1 MTWLNFYINFLLV
14 NSYQYIIWSWW
25 SPPNQ
30 IGFHLTIFSNN
41 FNVYSLISCIPVK
54 TKDISDFKLPLILKF
69 VSKKNFLF
77 GALDQLQENLPLLP
91 VFGCLPIHSLCTAT
105 SLPGSESTNK
115 ANVILLINR
124 CRQYIVLLSV
134 YRAVWYSFT
143 WISR

>member
-14 NSYQYIIWSWW
+14 NSYQYIIWS
-25 SPPNQ
+25 PPNQ
-30 IGFHLTIFSNN
+30 IGFHLTIFSSN

-54 TKDISDFKLPLILKF
+54 TKDISDFKLPVILKF

-77 GALDQLQENLPLLP
+77 EALDQLQENLPLLP

-115 ANVILLINR
+115 ANLILLINR

>member
-1 MTWLNFYINFLLV
+1 MTWLNFYINFLWSILI
-14 NSYQYIIWSWW
+14 NISYDHP
-25 SPPNQ
+25 PPNQ

-54 TKDISDFKLPLILKF
+54 TKDISDFKLPVILKF

-77 GALDQLQENLPLLP
+77 EALDQLQENLPLLP

-115 ANVILLINR
+115 ANLILLINR
-124 CRQYIVLLSV
+124 CRQYIALLSV
-134 YRAVWYSFT
+134 YRAV
-143 WISR
+143 

>member
-14 NSYQYIIWSWW
+14 NSYQYIIWS
-25 SPPNQ
+25 PPNQ
-30 IGFHLTIFSNN
+30 IGFHLTIFSSN

-54 TKDISDFKLPLILKF
+54 TKDISDFKLPVILKF

-77 GALDQLQENLPLLP
+77 EALDQLQENLPLLP

>member
-14 NSYQYIIWSWW
+14 NSYQYIIWS
-25 SPPNQ
+25 PPNQ
-30 IGFHLTIFSNN
+30 IGFHLTIFSSN

-54 TKDISDFKLPLILKF
+54 TKDISDFKLPVILKF

-115 ANVILLINR
+115 ANLILLINR
-124 CRQYIVLLSV
+124 CRQYIAVFTELSDILLPGSPDN
-134 YRAVWYSFT
+134 
-143 WISR
+143 

>member
-14 NSYQYIIWSWW
+14 NSYQYIIW

-54 TKDISDFKLPLILKF
+54 TKDISDFKLPVILKF

-77 GALDQLQENLPLLP
+77 EALDQLQENLPLLP

-115 ANVILLINR
+115 ANLILLINR
-124 CRQYIVLLSV
+124 CRSTIHCV
-134 YRAVWYSFT
+134 T
-143 WISR
+143 

>member
-30 IGFHLTIFSNN
+30 IGFHLTIFSSN

-54 TKDISDFKLPLILKF
+54 TKDISDFKLPVILKF

-77 GALDQLQENLPLLP
+77 EALDQLQENLPLLP

-124 CRQYIVLLSV
+124 CRQYIALLSV

>member
-14 NSYQYIIWSWW
+14 NSYQYIIW

-54 TKDISDFKLPLILKF
+54 TKDISDFKLPVILKF

-115 ANVILLINR
+115 ANLILLINR
-124 CRQYIVLLSV
+124 CRQYIAVFTELSDILLPGSPDN
-134 YRAVWYSFT
+134 
-143 WISR
+143 

>member
-14 NSYQYIIWSWW
+14 NSYQYIIWS
-25 SPPNQ
+25 PPNQ
-30 IGFHLTIFSNN
+30 IGFHLTIFSSN

-54 TKDISDFKLPLILKF
+54 TKDISDFKLPVILKF

-77 GALDQLQENLPLLP
+77 EALDQLQENLPLLP

-115 ANVILLINR
+115 ANLILLINR
-124 CRQYIVLLSV
+124 CRQYIAVFTELSDILLPGSPDN
-134 YRAVWYSFT
+134 
-143 WISR
+143 

>member
-14 NSYQYIIWSWW
+14 NSYQYIIWS
-25 SPPNQ
+25 PPNQ
-30 IGFHLTIFSNN
+30 IGFHLTIFSSN

-54 TKDISDFKLPLILKF
+54 TKDISDFKLKF

-77 GALDQLQENLPLLP
+77 EALDQLQENLPLLP

>member
-14 NSYQYIIWSWW
+14 NSYQYIIWS
-25 SPPNQ
+25 PPNQ
-30 IGFHLTIFSNN
+30 IGFHLTIFSSN

-54 TKDISDFKLPLILKF
+54 TKDISDFKLPVILKF

-77 GALDQLQENLPLLP
+77 EALDQLQENLPLLP

-115 ANVILLINR
+115 ANGILLINR

>member
-14 NSYQYIIWSWW
+14 NSYQYIIW

-54 TKDISDFKLPLILKF
+54 TKDISDFKLPVILKF

-77 GALDQLQENLPLLP
+77 EALDQLQENLPLLP

-115 ANVILLINR
+115 ANLILLINR

>member
-14 NSYQYIIWSWW
+14 NSYQYIIWS
-25 SPPNQ
+25 PPNQ
-30 IGFHLTIFSNN
+30 IGFHLTIFSSN

-115 ANVILLINR
+115 ANLILLINR
-124 CRQYIVLLSV
+124 CRQYIAVFTELSDILLPGSPDN
-134 YRAVWYSFT
+134 
-143 WISR
+143 

>member
-14 NSYQYIIWSWW
+14 NSYQYIIW

-54 TKDISDFKLPLILKF
+54 TKDISDFKLKF

-115 ANVILLINR
+115 ANLILLINR

>member
-14 NSYQYIIWSWW
+14 NSYQYIIWS
-25 SPPNQ
+25 PPNQ
-30 IGFHLTIFSNN
+30 IGFHLTIFSSN

-54 TKDISDFKLPLILKF
+54 TKDISDFKLKF

-115 ANVILLINR
+115 ANLILLINR

>member
-14 NSYQYIIWSWW
+14 NSYQYIIWS
-25 SPPNQ
+25 PPNQ
-30 IGFHLTIFSNN
+30 IGFHLTIFSSN

-54 TKDISDFKLPLILKF
+54 TKDISDFKLKF

>member
-14 NSYQYIIWSWW
+14 NSYQYIIW

-54 TKDISDFKLPLILKF
+54 TKDISDFKLKF